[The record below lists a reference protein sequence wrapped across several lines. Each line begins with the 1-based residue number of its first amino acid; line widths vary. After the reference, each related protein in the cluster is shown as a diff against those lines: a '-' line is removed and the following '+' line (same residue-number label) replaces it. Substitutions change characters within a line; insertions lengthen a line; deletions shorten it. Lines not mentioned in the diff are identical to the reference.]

1 MSFDEY
7 KDGDEEKEKASK
19 DEYKVAKW
27 IRNNVP
33 VKKTKFLNH
42 NVEYFTSTKAL
53 DALMTSKFAQ
63 GDNCLFPTRQMAIDY
78 LNMMLV
84 HKFFHRAKKVTVSEM
99 ELRGGRTK
107 EKVKEQEKKET
118 DAESS
123 HAENKKEEKEKPS
136 EKITEKKKRKIRL
149 EMHPQQIFLD
159 GHEAYVWIYDPIPM
173 TYWIFGAL
181 VVIGAIVICL
191 FPLWPPQLRTGVYYL
206 SMTAAGFLVFLLAL
220 VVVRFILFCV
230 IWICSGGK
238 HHFWFLPNLTEDVG
252 FLDSFKPLYKHDY
265 IDGSDAK
272 GKKDKDKKKKKK
284 KDSDDEG
291 GDKVTEP
298 TQDTSK
304 SKKTTDNV
312 TEESTLRQRKV
323 VTESAADENKGDEE
337 RKLSESESSDSQ
349 RSSTGKDFEIVD
361 AEEDEE

>member
-1 MSFDEY
+1 MYVFYIHFFQEY
-7 KDGDEEKEKASK
+7 KEGDEEQEKASK

-53 DALMTSKFAQ
+53 DALMTSKFSQ
-63 GDNCLFPTRQMAIDY
+63 GDNCLFSTRQHAIDY
-78 LNMMLV
+78 LDMMLT
-84 HKFFHRAKKVTVSEM
+84 HKFFHRAKKVPVSEM
-99 ELRGGRTK
+99 ELKGRTK
-107 EKVKEQEKKET
+107 EKPKDSEKETKVVKET

-123 HAENKKEEKEKPS
+123 HAEGKQEKVEKVP
-136 EKITEKKKRKIRL
+136 EKKKRKIRL
-149 EMHPQQIFLD
+149 EMHPQQIFVD

-220 VVVRFILFCV
+220 VVVRFILFCI

-252 FLDSFKPLYKHDY
+252 FIDSFKPLYKVCVCIYNY
-265 IDGSDAK
+265 I
-272 GKKDKDKKKKKK
+272 
-284 KDSDDEG
+284 
-291 GDKVTEP
+291 
-298 TQDTSK
+298 
-304 SKKTTDNV
+304 TTYANNV
-312 TEESTLRQRKV
+312 NLFI
-323 VTESAADENKGDEE
+323 A
-337 RKLSESESSDSQ
+337 
-349 RSSTGKDFEIVD
+349 
-361 AEEDEE
+361 